1 MDRLKLQ
8 FQSLLDRIDTSF
20 LRYLHND
27 INWSNRLIAI
37 LGARGTGKTTLL
49 LQYIK
54 LNLDFEKTLFVNAD
68 DFYFSSNK
76 LFDLA
81 EEFSIYGGKHF
92 FIDEIH
98 KYPDWS
104 REIKLMYDY
113 LPELQVVF
121 TGSSI
126 LDIFRGQADLSRRV
140 INYHLHGLSFREFIN
155 LKLKKNYPVYLL
167 EEILKNNVEI
177 AEKPLPL
184 FKEYIQSGYYP
195 FFIEGDYVARLKNI
209 LKQTIEIDIPIHTGM
224 ISSNAQKL
232 KHLLFIVA
240 ESVPFKPNLTKIGAQ
255 LGVHRNQVADYL
267 VHLEKAGLV
276 QRIFEKKSGIRALGK
291 IQKLYLNNPNMTA
304 ALDAA
309 NSNIGNIRETVF
321 VNQMFFRKLYA
332 SKIADFETDEY
343 VFEIGGKNKAQKQ
356 IQGVR
361 DAFLVKDDIEKGIGN
376 IVPLWMFGFQY

>member
-1 MDRLKLQ
+1 MDALKLQ
-8 FQSLLDRIDTSF
+8 FKNILERTDTRF
-20 LRYLHND
+20 LRYLHED
-27 INWSNRLIAI
+27 INWNNRLIAI

-54 LNLDFEKTLFVNAD
+54 LNLVVDQTLFVNAD

-81 EEFSIYGGKHF
+81 EEFSKYGGKHL

-98 KYPDWS
+98 KYSDWS

-113 LPELQVVF
+113 LPDLQIVF

-126 LDIFRGQADLSRRV
+126 LDIYRGQADLSRRV

-155 LKLKKNYPVYLL
+155 LKLKKNYPVSSL
-167 EEILKNNVEI
+167 EKILKNNVEI
-177 AEKPLPL
+177 EEQPLPL

-195 FFIEGDYVARLKNI
+195 FFLEGDYILRLKNI
-209 LKQTIEIDIPIHTGM
+209 LKQTIEIDIPMHTGM

-240 ESVPFKPNLTKIGAQ
+240 ESVPFKPNLTKIGEQ
-255 LGVHRNQVADYL
+255 LGVHRNQIADYL
-267 VHLEKAGLV
+267 VHLEKAGLIIRV
-276 QRIFEKKSGIRALGK
+276 FERKRGIRALGK

-304 ALDAA
+304 ALDVT
-309 NSNIGNIRETVF
+309 NSNIGSIRETVF
-321 VNQMFFRKLYA
+321 VNQMFFKKVYS
-332 SKIADFETDEY
+332 SKIADFETDNY
-343 VFEIGGKNKAQKQ
+343 IFEVGGKNKTQKQ
-356 IQGVR
+356 IQDVKN
-361 DAFLVKDDIEKGIGN
+361 AFLIKDDIEKGIGN
-376 IVPLWMFGFQY
+376 IIPLWMFGFQY